1 MKHWK
6 CLPLLVGMVLV
17 LILSG
22 LTSTVAAVMFTIEA
36 IDELPSWYS
45 VGTND
50 YGEYVTKFEEDVFL
64 HKMDG
69 TVEYLS
75 TLYGDDLH
83 ITDINNKR
91 HIVGTCD
98 VDHWLDEGEAFIW
111 TEEAGMR
118 WLGNLAGYLWPFSV
132 AKAINNNDQIVGM
145 SWNADLDDEA
155 FYWDAVLG
163 MVSLNELISPE
174 SGWNLTAGLD
184 INDMGDIIGYGRYN
198 GEKRAFLMRP
208 INPVPEPGTTL
219 LMGTGL
225 LILALPNLRKRFKK

>member
-1 MKHWK
+1 MY
-6 CLPLLVGMVLV
+6 
-17 LILSG
+17 
-22 LTSTVAAVMFTIEA
+22 TIET
-36 IDELPSWYS
+36 IDELPGWYS

-50 YGEYVTKFEEDVFL
+50 YGEYVTESGEDVFL

-69 TVEYLS
+69 TVEHLS

-83 ITDINNKR
+83 ITDINNNG

-98 VDHWLDEGEAFIW
+98 VDHWLDEGQAFIW
-111 TEEAGMR
+111 TEEDGMR
-118 WLGNLAGYLWPFSV
+118 WLGNLAGYLGPFSV
-132 AKAINNNDQIVGM
+132 AEAINNNGQIVGM
-145 SWNADLDDEA
+145 SWNADFDDEA

-198 GEKRAFLMRP
+198 GERQVFLMRST
-208 INPVPEPGTTL
+208 NPVPEPGTTL

-225 LILALPNLRKRFKK
+225 LGLAVLHLRKRFKK